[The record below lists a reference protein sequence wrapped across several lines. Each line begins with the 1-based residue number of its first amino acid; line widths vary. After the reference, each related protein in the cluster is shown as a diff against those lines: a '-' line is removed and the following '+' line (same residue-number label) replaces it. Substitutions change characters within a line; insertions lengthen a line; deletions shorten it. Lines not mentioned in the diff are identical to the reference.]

1 MRKKINSYN
10 LLKQIILPFLVF
22 IVIPMILLNCAIFQL
37 LNALRQEEYQ
47 RNLYQLEDAG
57 DYLSN
62 ILEESISISRKMF
75 FDHDFQ
81 LLAYVTADLETE
93 DYAKIR
99 TLDNILHKYYQS
111 SNNEKFSL
119 HVYYTQNNILLS
131 TDGSCH
137 DLSYFYDKSYKI
149 GDYSLM
155 QINTMALEADY
166 NIQFHAEENIMANGK
181 SYEGFFYTTALNHPV
196 GEKQSKGVIISIFHC
211 ELLNDIFKSL
221 NENGGFSY
229 ITDRNGALLSVIGEN
244 SLSFQ
249 TFLPSEIK
257 GYVPEEIYGKGYT
270 ASYVCLPEGINIY
283 NVKPASEVIRN
294 TQILTFL
301 ALILNITTV
310 IICAFIII
318 SISKRRLQKLSRIFS
333 MLDLSTDK
341 TNKEYHDSLDH
352 AIATL
357 VNKNHSLNDSLTRN
371 VFLLRSEFWNRLLQG
386 DFSSEQEMWEYAAS
400 SDINLTADF
409 FCLLIISIKQECSI
423 FDTYADSNS
432 ENETMH
438 TYHKLLSDYLEAK
451 TVLQGYVHNI
461 SVQQTLICLRISQTD
476 TEHYRQYIENLLDD
490 FPTPPQ
496 DINVRCVGSRLFDS
510 AFSVRN
516 EYNYCC
522 NVLLRYYEAL
532 HSDKSIFVW
541 GKKEYSQRVSLYFP
555 QKLSEQIINSILAGD
570 KTKVARCFSE
580 VFSHNFDSDHSV
592 TSAASDLLM
601 IRIKI
606 IMMEAYKKEMDFD
619 LHKRFQEIDRLS
631 YDAAKIS
638 YFIKLAE
645 EMCSYYQ
652 ENIDQKT
659 EKLRQ
664 KIITYINE
672 NYASINFSLKEVA
685 AHCGFSDSY
694 FSILFREIMHIGF
707 SSYVE
712 RLKMETA
719 DQLLLETP
727 LKIEEISMRV
737 GYSDDNAFRRAYKKY
752 YAISPSQRR
761 EQKQKIT
768 L

>member
-1 MRKKINSYN
+1 MRKKMNSHN
-10 LLKQIILPFLVF
+10 LLRQIILPFLVF

-57 DYLSN
+57 EYLSN
-62 ILEESISISRKMF
+62 FLEDSISISRKIF
-75 FDHDFQ
+75 FDQDFQ
-81 LLAYVTADLETE
+81 LLTYVTADLKTE

-99 TLDNILHKYYQS
+99 MVDNILQKYYQS
-111 SNNEKFSL
+111 SNNEEFSL
-119 HVYYTQNNILLS
+119 HVYYTKNNILLS

-137 DLSYFYDKSYKI
+137 DLTYFYDKSYKI
-149 GDYSLM
+149 GNYSL
-155 QINTMALEADY
+155 IEIDNMALEADY
-166 NIQFHAEENIMANGK
+166 SIQYHAEENIIANGK
-181 SYEGFFYTTALNHPV
+181 SYEGFFYTTTLNHPI
-196 GEKQSKGVIISIFHC
+196 GENQSKGVIISIFNR
-211 ELLNDIFKSL
+211 ELLNNIFESL

-229 ITDRNGALLSVIGEN
+229 ITDRNGNLLLAIGDN
-244 SLSFQ
+244 SMSLQ
-249 TFLPSEIK
+249 PFLPGEIK
-257 GYVPEEIYGKGYT
+257 GYMPEEIYGKDYT

-301 ALILNITTV
+301 ALILNITAV
-310 IICAFIII
+310 IICAFIIM
-318 SISKRRLQKLSRIFS
+318 SIAKRRLQKLSKIFS

-341 TNKEYHDSLDH
+341 NSKEYHDSLDH
-352 AIATL
+352 AITTL
-357 VNKNHSLNDSLTRN
+357 VNKNHRLNDSLLRN
-371 VFLLRSEFWNRLLQG
+371 VFLFRTEFWNRLLQG
-386 DFSSEQEMWEYAAS
+386 NFSSEEEMWEYTAY

-409 FCLLIISIKQECSI
+409 FCLLIISLKQEYSL
-423 FDTYADSNS
+423 FDTYAKNTT
-432 ENETMH
+432 EHEALPA
-438 TYHKLLSDYLEAK
+438 YHKLLTDYLEAK

-461 SVQQTLICLRISQTD
+461 SAQQTLICLRISHAD
-476 TEHYRQYIENLLDD
+476 AVHYRQYIENLLSD

-496 DINVRCVGSRLFDS
+496 DINIRCVGSRLFDS
-510 AFSVRN
+510 AFSVRD

-541 GKKEYSQRVSLYFP
+541 GKNEYSQMVSLYFP
-555 QKLSEQIINSILAGD
+555 QKLSEQITNSILAGD
-570 KTKVARCFSE
+570 KENVARFLSD
-580 VFSHNFDSDHSV
+580 VFSHNYDSDHSI
-592 TSAASDLLM
+592 TSTTSDLLM

-638 YFIKLAE
+638 SFVMLAE

-659 EKLRQ
+659 EKLQQ
-664 KIITYINE
+664 KIISYINE
-672 NYASINFSLKEVA
+672 NYTSINFSLKEVA

-694 FSILFREIMHIGF
+694 FSILFREIMHVSF

-719 DQLLLETP
+719 DHLLHETS
-727 LKIEEISMRV
+727 LKIDEISRKV
-737 GYSDDNAFRRAYKKY
+737 GYSDDTAFRRAYKKY
-752 YAISPSQRR
+752 YSVSPSQRR
-761 EQKQKIT
+761 ERNG
-768 L
+768 